1 MTAGRLAQLSL
12 GGALLIAGA
21 GRAQEPPSFGA
32 STELVVID
40 MIATDDDGQLV
51 TDLRPDEIEVFAELV
66 GQGFVDVKG
75 ADGGE
80 GNPQGSEKRGAPILA
95 ERERRPD
102 LRMAAD
108 VACTARELKRSE
120 GGCTV
125 ADRTHECG
133 DSLKHA
139 PK

>member
-51 TDLRPDEIEVFAELV
+51 TDLRPDEIEVFEAGKRMPVEFLQLV
-66 GQGFVDVKG
+66 LPGSGGAAPGDTSARTAPSEGRNLPVSLSLGVVVDVASLT
-75 ADGGE
+75 ADLLTRTVRG
-80 GNPQGSEKRGAPILA
+80 RGAGA
-95 ERERRPD
+95 AVASRR
-102 LRMAAD
+102 
-108 VACTARELKRSE
+108 
-120 GGCTV
+120 G
-125 ADRTHECG
+125 
-133 DSLKHA
+133 
-139 PK
+139 